1 MELISKD
8 GCMEISMVAEAAWSW
23 NYILQKGF
31 FLDGVSGTSVRR
43 FLHEALGFD
52 DDYIDSTV
60 RTIFLNNSP
69 VDDLDDTYI
78 KDGDRMALGSAMPGL
93 VGIVMGRDNF
103 YKSFRSGIAVKDHSR
118 SDAAPARLSMKVFST
133 LAVESGRGL
142 LARGILVDAVQLAG
156 FLREK
161 KGQFLEGDGLDAD
174 DFIARLDGLSGQVP
188 VRVTF
193 A

>member
-1 MELISKD
+1 
-8 GCMEISMVAEAAWSW
+8 
-23 NYILQKGF
+23 
-31 FLDGVSGTSVRR
+31 VRR

-52 DDYIDSTV
+52 DDFIESTV

-69 VDDLDDTYI
+69 VDDLDDTFI

-103 YKSFRSGIAVKDHSR
+103 YKSFRSGIEVKDHSR
-118 SDAAPARLSMKVFST
+118 ADAAPARIAVKIFST
-133 LAVESGRGL
+133 LAVESGRRV
-142 LARGILVDAVQLAG
+142 LARGILVDAALLAR

-161 KGQFLEGDGLDAD
+161 KAQLVGGDGLDAEGVL
-174 DFIARLDGLSGQVP
+174 ARLDGLSGDVP

-193 A
+193 L

>member
-1 MELISKD
+1 
-8 GCMEISMVAEAAWSW
+8 MEITMVAEAAWSW
-23 NYILQKGF
+23 NYVLQKGF

-52 DDYIDSTV
+52 DDFIESTV

-69 VDDLDDTYI
+69 VDDLDDTFI

-118 SDAAPARLSMKVFST
+118 SEAAPARLSMKVFST

-142 LARGILVDAVQLAG
+142 LARGILVDAGLLAG

-161 KGQFLEGDGLDAD
+161 KGLFLKGDGLEAD
-174 DFIARLDGLSGQVP
+174 EFLTRLDTLSGPVS

-193 A
+193 S

>member
-1 MELISKD
+1 M
-8 GCMEISMVAEAAWSW
+8 GISMVAEAAWGW

-31 FLDGVSGTSVRR
+31 ALDGVSGTSVRE

-52 DDYIDSTV
+52 DEFIDSTV

-69 VDDLDDTYI
+69 VDDLDRTFI

-103 YKSFRSGIAVKDHSR
+103 YRSFRSGIEVKDHSR
-118 SDAAPARLSMKVFST
+118 ADAAPARLTMKVFST

-142 LARGILVDAVQLAG
+142 LARGILVDAALLAE
-156 FLREK
+156 FLRGK
-161 KGQFLEGDGLDAD
+161 KAQIVKAGGLDAD
-174 DFIARLDGLSGQVP
+174 GFLARLDGLSGDVAI
-188 VRVTF
+188 RVTF

>member
-8 GCMEISMVAEAAWSW
+8 GRMEISMPAAAASEW
-23 NYILQKGF
+23 NYLLQKGF
-31 FLDGVSGTSVRR
+31 ALDGVSGTSVRR
-43 FLHEALGFD
+43 FLHDALGFED
-52 DDYIDSTV
+52 EFIDSEV

-69 VDDLDDTYI
+69 VDDLDTTFV

-103 YKSFRSGIAVKDHSR
+103 YKSFRSGIEVKDHSR
-118 SDAAPARLSMKVFST
+118 ADAAPARLTMKVFST

-142 LARGILVDAVQLAG
+142 LTRGILVDAAVLAD

-161 KGQFLEGDGLDAD
+161 KSRIVKADGLDAD
-174 DFIARLDGLSGQVP
+174 GFLARLKSLEGYVP
-188 VRVTF
+188 IRVNF
-193 A
+193 V

>member
-8 GCMEISMVAEAAWSW
+8 GCMEITMVAEAAWSW
-23 NYILQKGF
+23 NYVLQKGF

-52 DDYIDSTV
+52 DDFIESTV

-69 VDDLDDTYI
+69 VDDLDDTFI

-118 SDAAPARLSMKVFST
+118 SEAAPARLSMKVFST

-142 LARGILVDAVQLAG
+142 LARGILVDAGLLAG

-161 KGQFLEGDGLDAD
+161 KGLFLKGDGLEAD
-174 DFIARLDGLSGQVP
+174 EFLTRLDTLSGPVS

-193 A
+193 S

>member
-1 MELISKD
+1 
-8 GCMEISMVAEAAWSW
+8 MEISMIAEAAWGW

-31 FLDGVSGTSVRR
+31 ALDGVSGTSVRR

-52 DDYIDSTV
+52 DEFIDSTV

-69 VDDLDDTYI
+69 VDDLDHTYI
-78 KDGDRMALGSAMPGL
+78 RDGDRMALGSAMPGL

-103 YKSFRSGIAVKDHSR
+103 YKSFRSGIEVKDHSR
-118 SDAAPARLSMKVFST
+118 ADAAPARIAVKIFST
-133 LAVESGRGL
+133 LAVESGRRV
-142 LARGILVDAVQLAG
+142 LARGILVDAALLAR

-161 KGQFLEGDGLDAD
+161 KAQLVGGDGLDAEGVL
-174 DFIARLDGLSGQVP
+174 ARLDGLSGDVP

-193 A
+193 L

>member
-8 GCMEISMVAEAAWSW
+8 GCMEISMIAEAAWSW
-23 NYILQKGF
+23 NYVLQKGF
-31 FLDGVSGTSVRR
+31 FLDGVSGTSVRQ

-52 DDYIDSTV
+52 DDFIESTV

-69 VDDLDDTYI
+69 VDDLDDTFI

-118 SDAAPARLSMKVFST
+118 SEAAPARLSMKVFST

-142 LARGILVDAVQLAG
+142 LARGILVDAGLLAG

-161 KGQFLEGDGLDAD
+161 KGLFLKGDELGVD
-174 DFIARLDGLSGQVP
+174 DFIARLDTLSGPVS

>member
-8 GCMEISMVAEAAWSW
+8 GCMDISMVAEAAWGW

-31 FLDGVSGTSVRR
+31 ALHGVSGTSVRQ

-52 DDYIDSTV
+52 DEFIDSTV

-69 VDDLDDTYI
+69 VDDLDHTYI

-103 YKSFRSGIAVKDHSR
+103 YKSFRSGIEVKDHSR
-118 SDAAPARLSMKVFST
+118 ADAAPARLDMKVFST

-142 LARGILVDAVQLAG
+142 LARGILVDAAVLAA

-161 KGQFLEGDGLDAD
+161 KAQIIEAGGLNADGFL
-174 DFIARLDGLSGQVP
+174 ARLDGMDGDVP
-188 VRVTF
+188 IRVTF

>member
-1 MELISKD
+1 
-8 GCMEISMVAEAAWSW
+8 MEISMSAEAAWGW

-31 FLDGVSGTSVRR
+31 ALAGVSGTSVRQ

-52 DDYIDSTV
+52 DGFIDSTV

-69 VDDLDDTYI
+69 VDDLDHTYV

-142 LARGILVDAVQLAG
+142 LARGILVDAAELAG
-156 FLREK
+156 FLRGRKE
-161 KGQFLEGDGLDAD
+161 QILEGDGLDAD
-174 DFIARLDGLSGQVP
+174 GFLARLDGLSGDVSI
-188 VRVTF
+188 RVTF

>member
-8 GCMEISMVAEAAWSW
+8 GCMEISMIAEAAWGW

-31 FLDGVSGTSVRR
+31 ALDGVSGTSVRE
-43 FLHEALGFD
+43 FLHEGLGFD
-52 DDYIDSTV
+52 DGFIDSTV

-69 VDDLDDTYI
+69 VDDLDHTYI
-78 KDGDRMALGSAMPGL
+78 KNGDRMALGSAMPGL

-103 YKSFRSGIAVKDHSR
+103 YKSFRSGIEVKDHSR
-118 SDAAPARLSMKVFST
+118 VDAAPARLAMKVFST

-142 LARGILVDAVQLAG
+142 LARGILVDAAVLAE
-156 FLREK
+156 FLRGK
-161 KGQFLEGDGLDAD
+161 KAQIVEAGGLDAD
-174 DFIARLDGLSGQVP
+174 GFLARLDSLSGDVAI
-188 VRVTF
+188 RVTF